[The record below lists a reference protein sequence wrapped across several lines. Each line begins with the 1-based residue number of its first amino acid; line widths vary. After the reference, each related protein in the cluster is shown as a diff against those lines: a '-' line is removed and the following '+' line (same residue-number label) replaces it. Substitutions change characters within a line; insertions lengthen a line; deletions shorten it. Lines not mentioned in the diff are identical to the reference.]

1 MGGASRSGLITT
13 LLLVLHVSTHA
24 VGRAGE
30 VQSRTFSISGNDF
43 QKDGENFRVISG
55 SVHYWRTR
63 PEEWRSVLES
73 SKRMGVNTITFYI
86 GWWLHETTEGS
97 YDFSSPQLDVV
108 KFVHTIREVGLLAIC
123 RVGPYITAE
132 VDWGGFPWWM
142 VNHNLTVRSSDP
154 AYLAL
159 VDRWFDQVIPMVAS
173 LEYSKGGPIID
184 WQVEDDPLPYET
196 AYYGYLRDGLRR
208 RGVAGLISTLA
219 APELDPASNQS
230 YIKDMATPGCWV
242 ALEFSDT
249 DSAAES
255 FATLSRILPEGNPWM
270 TMEIYPGWVDL
281 EGKPHTLVPAGEF
294 ATVIDKILGLNGT
307 NTSSV
312 SIYMLHGGTNFG
324 FTNGASRQ
332 NWDNPPVYRP
342 IITSYDYDAPIT
354 EAGDAGAK
362 FEPLRQVFAKYGS
375 AGSAAPPPSPKGS
388 FGTVAMASQ
397 AALLEPSALSAL
409 DSNPLHAQYPMGME
423 QAGQGYGWI
432 LYEHWLQPPDALHTE
447 GANQQQAAILAVDGL
462 LQDQGLVFL
471 DAEAVGTLGWLGGA
485 SWLGE
490 ATNLTL
496 PLSAGTKR
504 RGSQA
509 LRILVENKGRCTC
522 CLHKTTPPSCARKGI
537 W

>member
-1 MGGASRSGLITT
+1 MGGTSRSGLITT

-159 VDRWFDQVIPMVAS
+159 VDRWFDQVIPMLAS

-208 RGVAGLISTLA
+208 RG
-219 APELDPASNQS
+219 
-230 YIKDMATPGCWV
+230 
-242 ALEFSDT
+242 
-249 DSAAES
+249 
-255 FATLSRILPEGNPWM
+255 
-270 TMEIYPGWVDL
+270 
-281 EGKPHTLVPAGEF
+281 
-294 ATVIDKILGLNGT
+294 
-307 NTSSV
+307 
-312 SIYMLHGGTNFG
+312 
-324 FTNGASRQ
+324 
-332 NWDNPPVYRP
+332 
-342 IITSYDYDAPIT
+342 
-354 EAGDAGAK
+354 
-362 FEPLRQVFAKYGS
+362 
-375 AGSAAPPPSPKGS
+375 
-388 FGTVAMASQ
+388 
-397 AALLEPSALSAL
+397 
-409 DSNPLHAQYPMGME
+409 
-423 QAGQGYGWI
+423 
-432 LYEHWLQPPDALHTE
+432 
-447 GANQQQAAILAVDGL
+447 
-462 LQDQGLVFL
+462 
-471 DAEAVGTLGWLGGA
+471 
-485 SWLGE
+485 
-490 ATNLTL
+490 
-496 PLSAGTKR
+496 
-504 RGSQA
+504 
-509 LRILVENKGRCTC
+509 
-522 CLHKTTPPSCARKGI
+522 
-537 W
+537 